1 MLSSWPRNRGA
12 APNLARRLSS
22 SDTEN
27 AAIGP
32 RLLPG
37 RQSLGIFSTSCTLGA
52 VGVTPRHGPCPAP
65 ARPQGASAGS
75 AASSCARAHACAT
88 LRDCVGP
95 CLPPCAGGV
104 RGPRTKTKGC
114 EERGGAGTGTW
125 SRSVPLQLPSR
136 HVPPSRARSRFAKQ
150 QICLGSPVLKAAP
163 CLPGGGRGAGNL
175 SSCESISRPGP
186 RAARGANPTR
196 LMSPRTLRTTGKC
209 FHKPG
214 QEDLCTDAPPAP
226 VYAGASFCLG
236 TPPFV

>member
-37 RQSLGIFSTSCTLGA
+37 RQSPGIFSTGRALGA
-52 VGVTPRHGPCPAP
+52 VGATPRHGPCPAP

-88 LRDCVGP
+88 PRDCVGP

-114 EERGGAGTGTW
+114 EERRGPGTGTW

-136 HVPPSRARSRFAKQ
+136 HVPPSRAHSCFAKQ

-163 CLPGGGRGAGNL
+163 CLPGEAVGLAT
-175 SSCESISRPGP
+175 S
-186 RAARGANPTR
+186 
-196 LMSPRTLRTTGKC
+196 
-209 FHKPG
+209 
-214 QEDLCTDAPPAP
+214 PPAKAFP
-226 VYAGASFCLG
+226 VLAPALPEEQ
-236 TPPFV
+236 TRQD